1 MQLVQLV
8 HRPQLEPPWCGDW
21 KVGQKHSSMVCGQ
34 SVSPGRVR
42 GGARPVRGLQR
53 DGLLEGRACGFAW
66 GGGVLEVQPC
76 RTESSTHGISR
87 YLQVDSV
94 RIELNSD
101 TLLVSKNCL
110 LVWGSP
116 AHTCVGIG
124 SRNPKSLPLFLA
136 NAGENALHVIGD

>member
-1 MQLVQLV
+1 M
-8 HRPQLEPPWCGDW
+8 
-21 KVGQKHSSMVCGQ
+21 GQKRSSKVCRQ
-34 SVSPGRVR
+34 SVSPVQ
-42 GGARPVRGLQR
+42 GLQR

-87 YLQVDSV
+87 YLLVDSV

-136 NAGENALHVIGD
+136 NAGENAPHVIGD